1 MRKLLLLTFLAA
13 LLAGCSG
20 GGSPQ
25 AGSSAEPQPGETVR
39 GTVSLRHP
47 LAGIP
52 VRMEG
57 LDGAPLAV
65 ATPTDARGAFAF
77 PGGDYPADFRLL
89 ADVPGFGTLVRE
101 VRGSAGPVHLGVVGH
116 LVAAEFASHPA
127 AGLPEADRRMKAFL
141 ALPPRL
147 ALDGAPWLGERQSA
161 FSDDLFLRQAAQA
174 GGVQPF
180 VALLLAELQAG
191 ATRSFAEDPVKKT
204 DWETFLDKV
213 GGDLTADVPDGFGDA
228 AIGYALSLMGC
239 NTGEERALQQ
249 VAQDLDALG
258 DQIDALSVTLAQGFA
273 DSAFQAAAGELER
286 STLSPVETRSERLAA
301 NALRFRITDEPFQP
315 DSELVSLTSLVTS
328 FHADTALENLTNALL
343 GQSGAS
349 NMLVLGMQVL
359 QARFGLVHSGP
370 LSEPSGLWSNGAVVT
385 PMDALAEFY
394 SSYATEA
401 LNLLLEVATSGPRPG
416 QAIPSGRR
424 RLVNLAATLKAAAL
438 QIPPPLP
445 GAPGDVYLVDYANG
459 RMWYLREQYPVQSG
473 DVMESWSGSDSTVI
487 ALAPYDDWRY
497 PHNPSGGTND
507 LKLLFDRLKA
517 ANPAHPSQALA
528 TLRFTA
534 GWDPSTPPPNGDT
547 LYGYV
552 DTDSSGLVQ
561 DSTGHLMDLE
571 TGQTSSWPRGESP
584 QKTLCV
590 RVFPNTAPTRDPDYL
605 GDRDP
610 DAARATGVLTS
621 LDPPVATTAA
631 VTVTGT
637 WTVSS
642 SVASLQV
649 PGLDATARVVW
660 TSSNPDTCVVSN
672 GTGTEGTLTWY
683 RNLDGSLPGPVTITA
698 STSVSV
704 DASGNVTPQ
713 GLQVSVVVA
722 PPGDL
727 PARTLTAVSVT
738 PRNRTYLIP
747 DVTEQYYATAYWSD
761 GLVTDVTDDAVWSVA
776 QADGSPLPDPSKAF
790 FEHGSPGVLALKPLL
805 TVADLRLTA
814 AFGGQSRSVKAKVA
828 VD

>member
-1 MRKLLLLTFLAA
+1 MRQLLLLTFLAA

-25 AGSSAEPQPGETVR
+25 AGTASGQPSETVR
-39 GTVSLRHP
+39 GTVALRHP
-47 LAGIP
+47 LAGVT
-52 VRMEG
+52 VRLQG
-57 LDGAPLAV
+57 LDGAALGV
-65 ATPTDARGAFAF
+65 AAPTDARGGFEF

-89 ADVPGFGTLVRE
+89 AEVPGFGTLVRE
-101 VRGSAGPVHLGVVGH
+101 VRGAAGPVHVGVVGH
-116 LVAAEFASHPA
+116 LVAAEFAAHPS

-147 ALDGAPWLGERQSA
+147 TLDGAPWLGERQSA

-174 GGVQPF
+174 GGVGPF
-180 VALLLAELQAG
+180 VALLLAELEAG
-191 ATRSFAEDPVKKT
+191 ATRSFAEDPVKKS
-204 DWETFLDKV
+204 DWEVFLDKA
-213 GGDLTADVPDGFGDA
+213 GGDLAADVPDGFGDA
-228 AIGYALSLMGC
+228 AIGCALALMGY

-258 DQIDALSVTLAQGFA
+258 DQIDALSVTLAKGFA

-286 STLSPVETRSERLAA
+286 STLSPVETRSDRLAA

-328 FHADTALENLTNALL
+328 FHAETALENLTNALL

-370 LSEPSGLWSNGAVVT
+370 LSTPSGLWSNGAIVT

-416 QAIPSGRR
+416 QAIPSARR

-438 QIPPPLP
+438 QVPPPLP
-445 GAPGDVYLVDYANG
+445 GAPGDVYLVDYQNG

-473 DVMESWSGSDSTVI
+473 DVMESWQGTDSTVV
-487 ALAPYDDWRY
+487 ALAPYDDWHY

-507 LKLLFDRLKA
+507 LKLLFDRLQA
-517 ANPAHPSQALA
+517 SNPAHPSQALA
-528 TLRFTA
+528 TLGFTP
-534 GWDPSTPPPNGDT
+534 GWDPSTPPPDGDT

-552 DTDSSGLVQ
+552 DTDSTGFGN
-561 DSTGHLMDLE
+561 DSTGHLFDLE
-571 TGQTSSWPRGESP
+571 TGATSSWPRGESP
-584 QKTLCV
+584 QKSLYV
-590 RVFPNTAPTRDPDYL
+590 RVFPNTAPPRDPDYL

-610 DAARATGVLTS
+610 DAARATGVLTA

-642 SVASLQV
+642 ALASLQV
-649 PGLDATARVVW
+649 PSLDATARVVW

-672 GTGTEGTLTWY
+672 GTGTEGQLTWS
-683 RNLDGSLPGPVTITA
+683 RDADGSLPEAVTITA
-698 STSVSV
+698 STAVSV

-722 PPGDL
+722 PPADL
-727 PARTLTAVSVT
+727 PVRTLTAVSVT
-738 PRNRTYLIP
+738 PRNRIYLIP

-761 GLVTDVTDDAVWSVA
+761 GLVTDVTDTAVWSVA

-805 TVADLRLTA
+805 TVSDLLLTA
-814 AFGGQSRSVKAKVA
+814 SFGGQSRSVKAKVA